1 MTMQVA
7 RKIEISE
14 RQKESPLEVCL
25 AIWLQWQRRD
35 DTSIGWRGRSA
46 LLEGDAHADS
56 QQLYDS
62 MDNNAALAIE
72 AMISDLRPAHLI
84 WAIRRRCGLANVWRF
99 PSLVFADALEQ
110 AETELEKKLKNNI
123 ATRTFFN

>member
-1 MTMQVA
+1 MMQAV
-7 RKIEISE
+7 RRIEINE
-14 RQKESPLEVCL
+14 RLHETPLDVCL

-35 DTSIGWRGRSA
+35 DTCIGWRGRSA
-46 LLEGDAHADS
+46 LLESDACANS

-62 MDNNAALAIE
+62 MDNNTALAVE
-72 AMISDLRPAHLI
+72 AMICDLRPVQLI

-110 AETELEKKLKNNI
+110 AETALEKKLKTNV